1 MQNEKVWRLI
11 ARKLAGEASHDEVSE
26 LERLRKENHHINY
39 YIQILSAWWILAE
52 RDGKDEA
59 EQAFETLLKKFERE
73 EYNRKATKKTF
84 IEPKKT
90 LPGGKT
96 IKKTALQSLIN
107 FSMFSNYF
115 KAAWRIF
122 QKQQAFTFINVLG
135 LSVGIACCILLLL
148 YTDYEFNFDKFHK
161 NATNI
166 YRPYGWD
173 RLNGGN
179 SPFGYTDIEGT
190 SAATLGEAMRQELPD
205 VINYANLQLPS
216 EENLTRFGNS
226 VFRVRLTY
234 TDPSFFSMF
243 TFPLKNGNTENALR
257 NLNDIVLTELRA
269 RQIFG
274 SIDAVGKIME
284 IKIGAS
290 FQPFRVSAIAKD
302 PPPNSTIQFDILGN
316 FQFAQAHKNDIMGP
330 GWHPIVR
337 QTYVQLKAESRL
349 PDDPTRLRQFMQK
362 YDPGFIT
369 RTKDYVASMKSAGI
383 KWNESEL
390 PVSLRLQPLLS
401 VHTDSAF
408 NAWGFT
414 DYGKVEPKIIWILL
428 SIAFGVLLIACIN
441 FTTLAIGRSV
451 GRAKEVGLRKVV
463 GAGKSQI
470 ILQFL
475 TESVL
480 LSFISGG
487 LGISLMTLVLPVY
500 NKLAGVS
507 IDPSVLLYPRIVLL
521 LIAVILVAGL
531 LAGSYPA
538 FVLST
543 FRPIEVLKNKIRIGG
558 SNLFSK
564 TLVTLQFAISIAL
577 IIATVVML
585 QQTRY
590 LVNKNPGFDK
600 QNVVVI
606 DASQTNPNET
616 FPLFKQ
622 AALQSPGIV
631 GITSAIAGLG
641 EGQDFLGFSD
651 NILSAD
657 INIIDTDFLKVLCM
671 QLVAGKNLRQSH
683 LGDSLKPVIINE
695 TMMHHF
701 GWELHNAIGKEI
713 QNFQGG
719 TVVVVGVVRNFNY
732 RPLRERIKNQ
742 VFETSLDKGYKY
754 FYVRINPG
762 NPKNAL
768 AALRKAWGGV
778 APGIPMKYSFL
789 DEDLTNY
796 YRSEQTWSSI
806 VGWAGCISILL
817 ATLGLFGLAAL
828 VVVNRTKET
837 GIRKVLGASV
847 ADIVALLSRGFVK
860 LIVFAFLIASPLAYY
875 FMHQWLESYSTRIGM
890 SYWIF
895 AGTGAGVI
903 VVALLAISFHA
914 VKAAMA
920 NPVKC
925 LRTE

>member
-1 MQNEKVWRLI
+1 
-11 ARKLAGEASHDEVSE
+11 
-26 LERLRKENHHINY
+26 
-39 YIQILSAWWILAE
+39 
-52 RDGKDEA
+52 
-59 EQAFETLLKKFERE
+59 
-73 EYNRKATKKTF
+73 
-84 IEPKKT
+84 
-90 LPGGKT
+90 
-96 IKKTALQSLIN
+96 
-107 FSMFSNYF
+107 MFRNYF
-115 KAAWRIF
+115 KTAWRTL
-122 QKQQAFTFINVLG
+122 QNQQGFTLINVLG

-161 NATNI
+161 NAANI

-179 SPFGYTDIEGT
+179 APLGYTDVEGT
-190 SAATLGEAMRQELPD
+190 TAATLGEAMKQELPD
-205 VINYANLQLPS
+205 VVNYASLQLPS
-216 EENLTRFGNS
+216 EENLTRFEKS
-226 VFRVRLTY
+226 VFRVKLSY

-243 TFPLKNGNTENALR
+243 TFPLQYGNKESALR
-257 NLNDIVLTELRA
+257 NLNDIVLTESRA

-274 SIDAVGKIME
+274 SMDVVGQILE
-284 IKIGAS
+284 IKIGAN

-330 GWHPIVR
+330 NWHPIVR
-337 QTYVQLKAESRL
+337 QTYLQLKTETKL
-349 PDDPTRLRQFMQK
+349 PDDPARLSQFMQK
-362 YDPGFIT
+362 YDPGFIAP
-369 RTKDYVASMKSAGI
+369 TKDYVASMKSAGI

-390 PVSLRLQPLLS
+390 PVSLRLQPLLAI
-401 VHTDSAF
+401 HTDSAF

-414 DYGKVEPKIIWILL
+414 DYGKVEPRIIWILL
-428 SIAFGVLLIACIN
+428 SLAFGVLLIACIN
-441 FTTLAIGRSV
+441 FTTLAIGRSA
-451 GRAKEVGLRKVV
+451 GRAKEVGLRKVI
-463 GAGKSQI
+463 GAEKIQVMF
-470 ILQFL
+470 QFL
-475 TESVL
+475 TESLL
-480 LSFISGG
+480 LSLVSGG
-487 LGISLMTLVLPVY
+487 LGISLVALVLPFY
-500 NKLAGVS
+500 NKLTGIS
-507 IDPSVLLYPRIVLL
+507 IDPSVLLYPKIFLL
-521 LIAVILVAGL
+521 LITVILVAGL

-543 FRPIEVLKNKIRIGG
+543 FRPIEVLKNKIRVGG
-558 SNLFSK
+558 SNFFTK
-564 TLVTLQFAISIAL
+564 ALVTLQFAISIAL

-590 LVNKNPGFDK
+590 LTNKSPGFDK

-606 DASQTNPNET
+606 DASQTDPNKT

-631 GITSAIAGLG
+631 GVTSAIAGLG
-641 EGQDFLGFSD
+641 AGQDFLGFSD

-657 INIIDTDFLKVLCM
+657 INVIDTDYLKVLGM
-671 QLVAGKNLRQSH
+671 HLLAGKNLRPSH
-683 LGDSLKPVIINE
+683 LGDSLKPIIINE
-695 TMMHHF
+695 TMMQHF
-701 GWELHNAIGKEI
+701 GWDFHNAIGKEI

-719 TVVVVGVVRNFNY
+719 TVVVAGIVSNFNY
-732 RPLRERIKNQ
+732 RPLSERIKNQ
-742 VFETSLDKGYKY
+742 VFETSLDRGDKY

-768 AALRKAWGGV
+768 TALGKIWAGV

-789 DEDLTNY
+789 DEDVNNY
-796 YRSEQTWSSI
+796 YRSEQTWSRI
-806 VGWAGCISILL
+806 VAWAGCISIFL
-817 ATLGLFGLAAL
+817 ASLGLFGLAAL

-847 ADIVALLSRGFVK
+847 ADIVAILSKGFVK

-875 FMHQWLESYSTRIGM
+875 FMHQWLESYASRIGI

-914 VKAAMA
+914 IKAAFA
-920 NPVKC
+920 NPVNS
-925 LRTE
+925 LRSE